1 MKKFLIIILSNL
13 IIISNLSAETFTVAL
28 KKAYKNNSELNAER
42 ENISISEQELKISM
56 SSYFPTITLEG
67 SKSQDETDKLTNRD
81 GSNAT
86 ITDVDTETKSIS
98 VTQTLFDFG
107 RGADLSKSK
116 IGINLA
122 KAKLLKKEQD
132 ILYKTVAAYTGLISA
147 NEKLEI
153 NRANIELLSRQVETD
168 RIRLERGQ
176 ISLSDVSQS
185 ESSLAGAEASFI
197 QAQSDLLT
205 SKLNYENIIG
215 PLGNA
220 QSLDKSSI
228 ISYQIPG
235 SLNSAIEQSK
245 KSNPDLIIAE
255 MEYEQ
260 SKKDTSIARSELV
273 PTAKLS
279 LEKSYSDDLSATYD
293 ERDKETLKATV
304 TWPFYSGGKNLASL
318 NKNKNIENR
327 SRLTLDSE
335 IKQNQTN
342 VASAWSNFQSNKSL
356 ETQKNLLL
364 NNMIKK
370 NQTDVASAW
379 SNYQSNKSLLDSVR
393 AQVNAA
399 EIANEG
405 IVAEYNSGSD
415 RTTLEVIQSNSLLL
429 NAQISLSDSERN
441 YILSQF
447 NLLKSI
453 GLLNSEYLKL
463 R

>member
-1 MKKFLIIILSNL
+1 MKKFLIFIFSFLFLFS
-13 IIISNLSAETFTVAL
+13 SSYAETFTEAL

-153 NRANIELLSRQVETD
+153 NRANVELLSRQVETD

-228 ISYQIPG
+228 MSYQIPG

-273 PTAKLS
+273 PSAKLS

-318 NKNKNIENR
+318 NKNKNMENR

-356 ETQKNLLL
+356 L
-364 NNMIKK
+364 N
-370 NQTDVASAW
+370 
-379 SNYQSNKSLLDSVR
+379 SVQL
-393 AQVNAA
+393 QVRAA

-405 IVAEYNSGSD
+405 ITAEYNSGSSG

-429 NAQISLSDSERN
+429 NAQISLADSERN
-441 YILSQF
+441 FILSQF

-453 GLLNSEYLKL
+453 GLLNSDYLKL

>member
-13 IIISNLSAETFTVAL
+13 FIISNLSAETFTAAL

-67 SKSQDETDKLTNRD
+67 SKSQDETDKLTNRN

-153 NRANIELLSRQVETD
+153 NRANVELLSRQVETD

-228 ISYQIPG
+228 MSYQIPG

-356 ETQKNLLL
+356 L
-364 NNMIKK
+364 N
-370 NQTDVASAW
+370 
-379 SNYQSNKSLLDSVR
+379 SVQL
-393 AQVNAA
+393 QVRAA

-405 IVAEYNSGSD
+405 ITAEYNSGSSG

-429 NAQISLSDSERN
+429 NAQISLADSERN
-441 YILSQF
+441 FILSQF

-453 GLLNSEYLKL
+453 GLLNSDYLKI